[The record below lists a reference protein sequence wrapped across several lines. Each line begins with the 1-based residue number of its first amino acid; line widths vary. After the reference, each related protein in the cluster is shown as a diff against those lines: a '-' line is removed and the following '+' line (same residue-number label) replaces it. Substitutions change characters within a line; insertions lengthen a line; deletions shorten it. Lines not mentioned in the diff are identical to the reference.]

1 MFCLVVAK
9 PSEASLVVLTCT
21 PAASAGLVGIL
32 VLNFSIL
39 LLELEL
45 IQFLEK
51 LFKLDHAIRA

>member
-1 MFCLVVAK
+1 MVAK

-21 PAASAGLVGIL
+21 PAASACLLGIL

-51 LFKLDHAIRA
+51 LFKLDHAIQA